1 MLTVA
6 QSQWKRD
13 RIRSHPRVTAC
24 FSRIGELPSFEVA
37 RGQTMKSTIKF
48 GMMGAAGFV
57 APRHMQAIKKL
68 GGTLLGACDPYD
80 GAGILDRYF
89 PDCRFFVEVERFDR
103 FLE

>member
-1 MLTVA
+1 M
-6 QSQWKRD
+6 
-13 RIRSHPRVTAC
+13 
-24 FSRIGELPSFEVA
+24 
-37 RGQTMKSTIKF
+37 STIKF

-68 GGTLLGACDPYD
+68 GGELIGACDPYD

-103 FLE
+103 FLERNRRKGNGK